1 MQLNVSIFPLIF
13 QFEET
18 NQLKQLQDNKV
29 LPPISNEKFQKYG
42 IAKKD
47 EAHFE
52 RMFRKILKVRIPG
65 TDGSRQVRQVKK
77 STYLF
82 YGFVNLEIWVESLNY
97 ETIKNLLK
105 NYHGLKLHV
114 I

>member
-1 MQLNVSIFPLIF
+1 MYKTLGKGYAMQHVSIFYLIF

-77 STYLF
+77 SICF
-82 YGFVNLEIWVESLNY
+82 MGNC
-97 ETIKNLLK
+97 
-105 NYHGLKLHV
+105 
-114 I
+114 